1 MFSDLFATKI
11 LRNLGEKL
19 NILPFK
25 AFSAKQLNNFSQAK
39 FTTKGSARKKA
50 VAALTIGAL
59 LTGSFLGGVGTPPP
73 PVYAEDTA
81 AEDAYLD
88 VTVPTSYERF
98 AGNSRYETAVQISS
112 KNWFEAYN
120 VVLARGDSFPDALAG
135 AVLANSAVAGGPLLL
150 TESSHLRPD
159 VLQELK
165 RLNASTVFILGG
177 TTAIAADVDKEL
189 RNNGIQPYRIQG
201 KDRYETAAGIAL
213 VAVENSSK
221 AFLASGTSFADALS
235 ISAYAASKGLPLLLT
250 DSKAVPQ
257 VTLDALKS
265 MGVAEVTL
273 IGGESVISPAVAD
286 QLQKEGYYVTRLS
299 GSNRFA
305 TNSAILE
312 NLDFN
317 TSQVVVATGMTFPD
331 ALAGSVLAAKGNNP
345 VVLVPKDENEFL
357 NTPTASYLNNIR
369 PGVTKF
375 SILGGWSVINY
386 KVENIV
392 RTGKLNPRISLQFW
406 DGYANLERY
415 KQQLSFVPGNLT
427 DYIHILVPNLAGEMK
442 ADGSFGYRFGSADN
456 PKYLVSLGQSKG
468 ARVVPMVMSSGTIA
482 DAMLLDPAK
491 RKTFADSAV
500 KLVQETGADGI
511 LVDLEAL
518 ADNTEQ
524 GLTSLMQ
531 DLYAR
536 LHPQGKL
543 VMISVASKTSPTAQ
557 SWYAEYN
564 YRELAKYADYVQI
577 MSYDKHY
584 STSAPG
590 PIAPLDWVR
599 QVMAYAV
606 TEIPSE
612 KILMGVPYYGRGW
625 KSLGDGKWT
634 STAFGWAI
642 ATETAAKA
650 GATISR
656 ATTLTDPIG
665 VPTFKYVDENG
676 DQRTAYFDDR
686 LSWGAKLDLM
696 DEFCL
701 GGIGGWAM
709 GWINEV
715 SAPELYPLLK
725 ERFK

>member
-1 MFSDLFATKI
+1 MFRDLFGFRSVRPI
-11 LRNLGEKL
+11 LR
-19 NILPFK
+19 K
-25 AFSAKQLNNFSQAK
+25 A
-39 FTTKGSARKKA
+39 
-50 VAALTIGAL
+50 AATLT
-59 LTGSFLGGVGTPPP
+59 LTAFLSGSFLSGLGSPLS
-73 PVYAEDTA
+73 PVYAQDTS
-81 AEDAYLD
+81 EGAYAD
-88 VTVPTSYERF
+88 VTVPTSYQRF
-98 AGNSRYETAVQISS
+98 AGNSRYETAVQISN
-112 KNWFEAYN
+112 KNWYEAYN

-135 AVLANSAVAGGPLLL
+135 AVLANSAIVGGPLLL
-150 TESSHLRPD
+150 TEPGYLRPD
-159 VLQELK
+159 VLQEMK
-165 RLNASTVFILGG
+165 RLNTSTVFILGG
-177 TTAIAADVDKEL
+177 TNAVSAEVEKEL
-189 RNNGIQPYRIQG
+189 KRNGIHTYRIQG
-201 KDRYETAAGIAL
+201 QDRYETAAGISL

-250 DSKAVPQ
+250 DSKTVPAATLNALQ
-257 VTLDALKS
+257 KLGVTD
-265 MGVAEVTL
+265 VTL
-273 IGGESVISPAVAD
+273 IGGESVISAAVEEALK
-286 QLQKEGYYVTRLS
+286 QNGYNVDRLS
-299 GSNRFA
+299 GADRYQ
-305 TNSAILE
+305 TNVAILE

-317 TSQVVVATGMTFPD
+317 TNKVVVATGTTFPD
-331 ALAGSVLAAKGNNP
+331 ALAGSVLAAREQSP
-345 VVLVPKDENEFL
+345 IVLVPKDENQL
-357 NTPTASYLNNIR
+357 IGTPTTSYLNRIR
-369 PGVTKF
+369 AGVSSF

-386 KVENIV
+386 KVENII

-415 KQQLSFVPGNLT
+415 MQQLSFVPGNLT
-427 DYIHILVPNLAGEMK
+427 DYIHILVPNFVGEMK
-442 ADGSFGYRFGSADN
+442 ADGTFGYRFGSADN

-482 DAMLLDPAK
+482 DAMLLDSAK
-491 RKTFADSAV
+491 RQNFVNSAV

-524 GLTSLMQ
+524 GLTSLMKE
-531 DLYAR
+531 LYAR

-543 VMISVASKTSPTAQ
+543 VLISVAAKTSPTAQ
-557 SWYAEYN
+557 PWYAEYN
-564 YRELAKYADYVQI
+564 YRELAKYTDYVQI

-612 KILMGVPYYGRGW
+612 KILMGVPYYGRSW
-625 KSLGDGKWT
+625 KSLGNGKWT
-634 STAFGWAI
+634 STAFGWAV

-650 GATISR
+650 GAIITR
-656 ATTLTDPIG
+656 ETTLTDPVG

-686 LSWGAKLDLM
+686 LSWGAKLDLL

-725 ERFK
+725 ERFN